1 MRAALYFERLKMN
14 HNILKYSIIVTCLLS
29 LWSAD
34 TFAQAD
40 INPTDIV
47 QKANDQLRGL
57 SSTATMSM
65 EIVRPDWSRTITMKT
80 WASGE
85 DYSLMLITA
94 PARDK
99 GMSILKREKEIWNW
113 QPTIEKVIKLPPSM
127 MMQSMMG
134 SDFTNDD
141 MVRQSSIVADYE
153 HTMIGEEEVEG
164 MTCYLIEF
172 VPKPDAPVVWGKM
185 KMWIEKDNYLQ
196 MKTEFYDEDD
206 YLVNSMYG
214 KDVKEM
220 GGRILTTKLELVPA
234 DEEGNKTIVTYEDIQ
249 FDVDLQE
256 KFFTVQNM
264 KRVR

>member
-1 MRAALYFERLKMN
+1 MN
-14 HNILKYSIIVTCLLS
+14 FNILKYFLVFICFLALCCGT
-29 LWSAD
+29 

-40 INPTDIV
+40 IDPTTIV

-153 HTMIGEEEVEG
+153 HALIKEEEVEG
-164 MTCYLIEF
+164 MACYLIEF
-172 VPKPDAPVVWGKM
+172 APKPDAPVVWGKM
-185 KMWIEKDNYLQ
+185 KMWIEKENYLQ
-196 MKTEFYDEDD
+196 LKTEFYDEDE

-214 KDVKEM
+214 KDIKEM

-234 DEEGNKTIVTYEDIQ
+234 EEEGHKTVVTYEDIE

>member
-1 MRAALYFERLKMN
+1 MKQFLFKLSVVTFCLFPLALTN
-14 HNILKYSIIVTCLLS
+14 
-29 LWSAD
+29 
-34 TFAQAD
+34 TFAQAEM
-40 INPTDIV
+40 NPKEIV
-47 QKANDQLRGL
+47 QKANDQLRGQ

-65 EIVRPDWSRTITMKT
+65 EIIRPDWSRTVTMKT

-85 DYSLMLITA
+85 QYSLMLITA

-99 GMSILKREKEIWNW
+99 GMSILKRDKEIWNW

-127 MMQSMMG
+127 MMQRLMG

-141 MVRQSSIVADYE
+141 LVRQSSIVEDYD
-153 HTMIGEEEVEG
+153 HQLLGMEEIEARN
-164 MTCYLIEF
+164 CYIIEF
-172 VPKPDAPVVWGKM
+172 TPKPEAPVVWGKL
-185 KMWIEKDNYLQ
+185 KMWIDKENYLQ
-196 MKTEFYDEDD
+196 MKSEFYDEDD
-206 YLVNSMYG
+206 YLVNSMFG
-214 KDVKEM
+214 KDVHEM

-234 DEEGNKTIVTYEDIQ
+234 DEEGNKTVITYEDIE

>member
-1 MRAALYFERLKMN
+1 MHHTPSKYIKFFTCFL
-14 HNILKYSIIVTCLLS
+14 ILASTT
-29 LWSAD
+29 
-34 TFAQAD
+34 TFAQAQT
-40 INPTDIV
+40 NPKEIV

-65 EIVRPDWSRTITMKT
+65 KIVRPDWSRTITMKT

-113 QPTIEKVIKLPPSM
+113 QPTIEKVVKLPPSM

-153 HTMIGEEEVEG
+153 HTLLGEEEVEG
-164 MTCYLIEF
+164 MTCHVIEF
-172 VPKPDAPVVWGKM
+172 DPKPDAPVVWGKM
-185 KMWIEKDNYLQ
+185 KMWIEKENYLQ
-196 MKTEFYDEDD
+196 LKTEFYDEDD

-220 GGRILTTKLELVPA
+220 GGRILTTTLELVPA
-234 DEEGNKTIVTYEDIQ
+234 EEEGHKTIVTYEDIE